1 MEYSN
6 PNDYWRK
13 QPDMYQGMS
22 GEIYLQLRQR
32 RLLAQSGKTPDSIRL
47 YGSPCR
53 F

>member
-22 GEIYLQLRQR
+22 DDERMRQGAFR
-32 RLLAQSGKTPDSIRL
+32 ASATSLLLS
-47 YGSPCR
+47 
-53 F
+53 